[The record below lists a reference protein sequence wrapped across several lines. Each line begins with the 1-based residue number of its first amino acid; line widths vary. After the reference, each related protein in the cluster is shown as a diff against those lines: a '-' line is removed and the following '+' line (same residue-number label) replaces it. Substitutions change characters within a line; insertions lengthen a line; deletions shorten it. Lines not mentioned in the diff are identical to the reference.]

1 MRRALIIYSALIVG
15 MLSVVLGF
23 PFKILPDRKP
33 QDTANAASA
42 AAPVAAV
49 APATAAKTS
58 SASALAAADQGLAQ
72 PVVRG
77 GDASLEQTTSAILT
91 DLAMLPKGATGE
103 ADGLQAMSVAALSGL
118 RALRGLDAAGPAT
131 LETLV
136 ASALRE
142 GQTDSYINTL
152 VNEAAGK
159 GEISVPSALV
169 TSDGRVDTAVLLSSL
184 VTRAQEA
191 SGQIPAAR
199 PQDVVAGGVGVEVR
213 MVTPAIGQ
221 AVEHQFYTVTPGDS
235 LGSIAMRFYGD
246 VRYFSAIF
254 NANRA
259 LLSSPDK
266 LRVGQRLVVPRAE
279 DLG

>member
-72 PVVRG
+72 PLVRS
-77 GDASLEQTTSAILT
+77 GDASLEQTTGAILT

-118 RALRGLDAAGPAT
+118 RALRGLDVAGPAT